1 MYMMLSFV
9 GVCFVSAATDIDS
22 WSVPSIDVD
31 KHYIPVV
38 RQADVDNHNSEGGL
52 WIVTDGAVYDISH
65 LRSQFL
71 PQQVEQCIREFILS
85 FYFLYSQSSVHTYI
99 EACYKS
105 KLKIIGV
112 FYSFSTLTL
121 LVR

>member
-1 MYMMLSFV
+1 MYMMLNFV

-65 LRSQFL
+65 LTSQFL

-85 FYFLYSQSSVHTYI
+85 FYFFVQSVISAYLHRSMLQKQIKDNRCFLFLQYSDTV
-99 EACYKS
+99 
-105 KLKIIGV
+105 G
-112 FYSFSTLTL
+112 
-121 LVR
+121 